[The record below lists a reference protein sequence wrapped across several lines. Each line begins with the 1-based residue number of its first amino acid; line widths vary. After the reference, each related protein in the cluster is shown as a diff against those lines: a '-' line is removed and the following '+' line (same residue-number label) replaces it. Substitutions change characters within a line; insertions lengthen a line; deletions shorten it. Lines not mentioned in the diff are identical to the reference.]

1 MLSVADAR
9 RLLLD
14 AVPALG
20 TSDAPLLDSLGLTL
34 AEAILADRD
43 APPTDR
49 SSMDGFALRADDT
62 RRAGSVL
69 RVIGEIRAG
78 QSADEVVVGAG
89 EAVRIFTGSV
99 IPNGADA
106 VVMVELTEEDRPGG
120 SVRIDEQ
127 AEAGQNIRHRGE
139 DRRVGER
146 ALEAGT
152 MIRAAE
158 IAALATLGRNRV
170 RIVRRPSVSVLAT
183 GDELVPTDRVPARHQ
198 IRNSNAPMILAQLHA
213 VGIGARDLG
222 IAPDDPTRLD
232 AAIAAGLEGDV
243 LILTGGVSV
252 GEYDLVGAALARA
265 GCEVLF
271 HQVAMR
277 PGKPILVARRG
288 GTLVLG
294 LPGNPVSAFTGF
306 HVFVAPA
313 VRKMMGREDPV
324 LPTIRAT
331 LLERLRRKPGRLTYF
346 LGRLDLRDGKPFVMP
361 IPSTGSG
368 DVLALSA
375 ANAFIVAEG
384 DPHAIEAG
392 HEVDVEV
399 WDGSMR
405 HP

>member
-14 AVPALG
+14 SVPALEAI
-20 TSDAPLLDSLGLTL
+20 DLPLMESFGLTL
-34 AEAILADRD
+34 ADTIAADRD

-49 SSMDGFALRADDT
+49 SSMDGFAVRAHDT
-62 RRAGSVL
+62 QTAGAVL
-69 RVIGEIRAG
+69 RVIGELRAG
-78 QSADEVVVGAG
+78 QSAEGVVVVPG

-99 IPNGADA
+99 IPQGADA

-120 SVRIDEQ
+120 SVRIGEQ
-127 AEAGQNIRHRGE
+127 AEAGQNIRRRGE
-139 DRRVGER
+139 DRKAGESV
-146 ALEAGT
+146 LEAGT
-152 MIRAAE
+152 AIRAAE

-170 RIVRRPSVSVLAT
+170 RAIRRPSVSVLAT
-183 GDELVPTDRVPARHQ
+183 GDELVPTDRVPAPHQ

-213 VGIGARDLG
+213 MGIGARDLG
-222 IAPDDPTRLD
+222 IAPDVPSKLD
-232 AAIAAGLEGDV
+232 ATIATGLEGDV

-252 GEYDLVGAALARA
+252 GEYDLVGDALLRA

-277 PGKPILVARRG
+277 PGKPILVAKRG
-288 GTLVLG
+288 ATLVLG

-313 VRKMMGREDPV
+313 VRKMMGRESPV
-324 LPTIRAT
+324 APTMRAT
-331 LLERLRRKPGRLTYF
+331 LLDRLRRKPGRLTYF
-346 LGRLDLRDGKPFVMP
+346 LARLLWRDGKPFVMP

-368 DVLALSA
+368 DVLALSS

-392 HEVDVEV
+392 RDVDVEA
-399 WDGSMR
+399 WAE
-405 HP
+405 